1 MKRKKRSSTV
11 QLKVAE
17 AKQRDVGK
25 VRARLD
31 VDAMDTL
38 NVTAG
43 DVVEL
48 IGKQST
54 AATVWPADPDD
65 QWLGILRIDGQTRKN
80 AGVRINEYVAIRKAD
95 AKTALNVTLVP
106 VETGLKVD
114 EDFSNFMKNRL
125 KGFPIIEGDDVS
137 VVVLGNQ
144 IVFNVAKVKPK
155 GVLKIDDDTSLTIL
169 PEPLVE
175 RTISSTVTYDEIG
188 GLKDEIRRLHEIVEL
203 PMRHP
208 EIFQRLGVEAPSGIL
223 LYGPPGCGKTLLA
236 KALANECE
244 ASFFSVNGPEI
255 MNKYYGETEAKMRE
269 IFKEARENVP
279 SIIFIDEIDAIAPK
293 REEVFGDVEKR
304 VVAQIL
310 ALMDGLAD
318 RGDVVVIGAT
328 NRPDSVDPALRR
340 PGRFDREI
348 EIGVPNA
355 EARFEVLQI
364 HTRGMPLANDIELH
378 ELAGRLHGYTGAD
391 ARALCREA
399 ALKALRRHLPNI
411 DLEKDRVAPDVLEK
425 LIVTAND
432 FNEALKEIVPTAMR
446 EFYVEMPTIKWSDI
460 GGLNDVKKKLQD
472 NVIQAIKHPERF
484 VKAGVKPSRG
494 VLMYGPPGCGKT
506 LLARAVATESGANF
520 ITVRGP
526 EVLSKWVGESEK
538 AIREIFRKAKS
549 SSPCIIFF
557 DEIDSI
563 GVARS
568 LGAEDAGSGERV
580 LSQLLTEIDSIY
592 SMGDIFVVAATN
604 RPDLLDPSLIRP
616 GRIDLPVYVQPPDEQ
631 SREDILQVTSRN
643 MPLDK
648 SVSLKD
654 IASRAEG
661 YSGADLQ
668 SLCREAAIS
677 AMNRS
682 IENISVT
689 KEDFDA
695 AFKGVKPSITP
706 EAVSWYESIYER
718 MTSRLTKQPKKE
730 FYS

>member
-48 IGKQST
+48 IGKQLT

-269 IFKEARENVP
+269 IFNEARENVP

-304 VVAQIL
+304 VVAQML

-364 HTRGMPLANDIELH
+364 HTRGMPLANDIELR

-411 DLEKDRVAPDVLEK
+411 DLEKERVAPEVLEK

-446 EFYVEMPTIKWSDI
+446 EFYVETPTIKWSDI
-460 GGLNDVKKKLQD
+460 GGLSDIKKKLQD
-472 NVIQAIKHPERF
+472 NVIQAIKQPERF

-568 LGAEDAGSGERV
+568 LGAEDAGGGERV

-592 SMGDIFVVAATN
+592 SIGDIFVVAATN

-718 MTSRLTKQPKKE
+718 MTSRLTKQPNKE